1 MSGVAATVTLVPT
14 PTTPPRRGLLAHVS
28 ERTDVLVDGLAD
40 LLLDPPED
48 PFAPEVV
55 AVPTRG
61 VERWVAQRLAH
72 RLGAGPT
79 GDGVCANVRF
89 DAPGRVVAQAV
100 AAVLG
105 VAPEDDPWHPG
116 RLVWD
121 VVDVVDAA
129 LAEPWC
135 APLARY
141 LGADGDDEDPRRSRR
156 VRTAQH
162 VARLFTSYAAQR
174 PQMVLGWAEGRDDDG
189 AGAPLRPG
197 AGWQPELWRRLRAH
211 LGTPSPAERLDDA
224 VALLRE
230 DPAAVDLPAR
240 LSVLGPTRL
249 SGDQLAVLAALGAHR
264 AVHLWLPHPSAALWR
279 AVAAEL
285 PALPLRRSALGVRG
299 RHPLLASMAR
309 DATELQVRVAHL
321 GAQVSW
327 LPAPPPPT
335 TTLGRVQGRVRDDDP
350 ATPPSLVGADDRSV
364 QVHACYGRARQVEV
378 LREVVVGLLADDPTL
393 EPRDVV
399 VMCPDVEAFAPL
411 VAATFGVEEDDH
423 AGAHPGRTLRV
434 RVADRSL
441 RQTNPL
447 LTLLADVL
455 ELADSRVGASQVV
468 DLVAT
473 APVRRRFALTDE
485 DVERV
490 TAWVQEAGVR
500 WGEDVSRRAR
510 FGLARVGAQGTWE
523 AGVDRLL
530 LGAAMADE
538 EERFLGTALP
548 LDDVD
553 SNDVDL
559 AGRLAE
565 LVDRLTLTLAALGSA
580 RTPDAWFSA
589 LDRAV
594 TLLGDVPPADAWQ
607 LVEAR
612 AVLGEARQAAQ
623 GHDTS
628 LRLADVRALLA
639 RRLRGRPTRSGFRTG
654 ALTVCSLEPM
664 RAVPHRVVCLLG
676 MDDGAFPRG
685 RGDDGDDV
693 LGADPLVGERD
704 ARAEDRQ
711 LFLDAVM
718 SATEHLVVLYS
729 GFDERTGA
737 VRPPAV
743 PVAELLDA
751 VDGAVTRPT
760 DAPARERLVVRH
772 PLQTS
777 DARNFTPGA
786 LGRADAFSFDA
797 VRHRAAL
804 RAQAARTDAP
814 AFLPAPLPPVDDGP
828 DPDRDGLDLDAVVDV
843 LEHPVRGFV
852 RRRLGVLLPG
862 EVDDLDDRI
871 PLTLDPLQGWAV
883 GDHLLSA
890 LLDGADP
897 ARAADAER
905 RRGRIPPLALGSAV
919 LDDVRVRVALVAEA
933 VSAHLIGPAATLDAR
948 VGLPDGRTLT
958 GTVVGVHGDAVVRAV
973 FSRLG
978 AKHRLRAWLQLLALV
993 AGTPSGAPPVV
1004 ARAVTVGRAQ
1014 GSAAAVSHLRA
1025 PSPDEARAQ
1034 LGTLVA
1040 VRDAALREPLPLP
1053 LATSWALADALL
1065 AGAAEPDALD
1075 TARRELGTAQDRAG
1089 GFEAKDEYHR
1099 LVWGDGF
1106 TLVDL
1111 VAAGPAVA
1119 AGGTAALGSPTVSSR
1134 FAELALALWSGLREH
1149 ESTELWS

>member
-1 MSGVAATVTLVPT
+1 MPP
-14 PTTPPRRGLLAHVS
+14 PTTPPRRGLHAHVS
-28 ERTDVLVDGLAD
+28 ERTDVLVDGLAE
-40 LLLDPPED
+40 LLLDPPAD

-79 GDGVCANVRF
+79 GDGVCAHVRF
-89 DAPGRVVAQAV
+89 DPPGRVVAQAV

-105 VAPEDDPWHPG
+105 VRPEDDPWHPA

-121 VVDVVDAA
+121 VVDVVDASLGEA
-129 LAEPWC
+129 WA

-141 LGADGDDEDPRRSRR
+141 LGAGADEDDPRRSRR

-162 VARLFTSYAAQR
+162 VARLFASYAAQR

-197 AGWQPELWRRLRAH
+197 AAWQPHLWRRLRAH
-211 LGTPSPAERLDDA
+211 LGAPSPAERLDDA
-224 VALLRE
+224 VALLRDE
-230 DPAAVDLPAR
+230 PAAVDLPAR

-249 SGDQLAVLAALGAHR
+249 SGDQLTVLAALGEHR
-264 AVHLWLPHPSAALWR
+264 AVHLWLPHPSAELWGRVEAAL
-279 AVAAEL
+279 
-285 PALPLRRSALGVRG
+285 PTLPLRRARLGVPG
-299 RHPLLASMAR
+299 RHPLLTSMAR

-321 GAQVSW
+321 GARTTW
-327 LPAPPPPT
+327 LPAPRPPAS
-335 TTLGRVQGRVRDDDP
+335 TLGHLQARVRDDDASSAP
-350 ATPPSLVGADDRSV
+350 AVLDDAAGDRSV

-411 VAATFGVEEDDH
+411 VAATFGVEEDERP
-423 AGAHPGRTLRV
+423 GAHPGRTLRV

-447 LTLLADVL
+447 LTLLSDVL
-455 ELADSRVGASQVV
+455 ELAGSRVGASQVV
-468 DLVAT
+468 DLLASP
-473 APVRRRFALTDE
+473 PVRQRFVLTDE

-538 EERFLGTALP
+538 DERFLGTALP

-565 LVDRLTLTLAALGSA
+565 LVDRLTVTLAALGAA

-589 LDRAV
+589 LDRAL

-612 AVLGEARQAAQ
+612 AVLGEVRQAAE
-623 GHDTS
+623 GHAST
-628 LRLADVRALLA
+628 LRLADVRALLG

-654 ALTVCSLEPM
+654 ALTICSLEPM

-704 ARAEDRQ
+704 PRAEDRQ
-711 LFLDAVM
+711 LFLDAVT

-737 VRPPAV
+737 ARPPAV

-751 VDGAVTRPT
+751 VDAAVAAPGG
-760 DAPARERLVVRH
+760 APARDRLVVRH

-777 DARNFTPGA
+777 DARNFAPGA
-786 LGRADAFSFDA
+786 LGRDGAFSFDA
-797 VRHRAAL
+797 LRYRAAV
-804 RAQAARTDAP
+804 RAQDPRTGPP

-828 DPDRDGLDLDAVVDV
+828 DADRDGLDLDAVVDV

-852 RRRLGVLLPG
+852 RRRLGVVLPG
-862 EVDDLDDRI
+862 ETDDLDDRI

-883 GDHLLSA
+883 GDHLLAA
-890 LLDGADP
+890 LLAGADP

-905 RRGRIPPLALGSAV
+905 RRGRIPPLALGSSV
-919 LDDVRVRVALVAEA
+919 LEDVRGRVALVAEA
-933 VSAHLIGPAATLDAR
+933 AAGHLVGPAETLDAR
-948 VGLPDGRTLT
+948 VPLPDGRTLT
-958 GTVVGVHGDAVVRAV
+958 GTVVGVHGDAIVRAV

-978 AKHRLRAWLQLLALV
+978 PKHRLRAWLQLLALV
-993 AGTPSGAPPVV
+993 GGTPPGAAPVV
-1004 ARAVTVGRAQ
+1004 TRAVTVGRAQ
-1014 GSAAAVSHLRA
+1014 
-1025 PSPDEARAQ
+1025 
-1034 LGTLVA
+1034 
-1040 VRDAALREPLPLP
+1040 
-1053 LATSWALADALL
+1053 
-1065 AGAAEPDALD
+1065 
-1075 TARRELGTAQDRAG
+1075 
-1089 GFEAKDEYHR
+1089 
-1099 LVWGDGF
+1099 
-1106 TLVDL
+1106 
-1111 VAAGPAVA
+1111 
-1119 AGGTAALGSPTVSSR
+1119 
-1134 FAELALALWSGLREH
+1134 
-1149 ESTELWS
+1149 